1 MEVDREAPQWGLG
14 DALAG
19 FAVGFVCLAVAGA
32 LWVSLTGS
40 TKVTPG
46 FFAATEAGLWVGT
59 IGAPVLASR
68 RKGTDDLARDFG
80 LRFRSAD
87 PGIGIPVGIAS
98 QLLLVPLISLPI
110 LWLTGHHDLSK
121 PAKEVIGVAHGAG
134 SVALL
139 AAVLVVGAPI
149 AEELFFRGLVLRS
162 IQRRFAASPRAD
174 TWAVAGSAVVFG
186 IVHFE
191 PLQFPALV
199 AFGVVL
205 GVLAVRTGRLGPGIW
220 AHAAFNAV
228 TVILLTR

>member
-1 MEVDREAPQWGLG
+1 MEVEREAPRWGLG

-19 FAVGFVCLAVAGA
+19 FAVGIVALAVAGG
-32 LWVSLTGS
+32 LWVSLTGT

-46 FFAATEAGLWVGT
+46 FFAATEGGLWVGT
-59 IGAPVLASR
+59 VGAPVLASR
-68 RKGTDDLARDFG
+68 RKGTGDLRRDFG
-80 LRFRSAD
+80 LEVRSVDAGVGV
-87 PGIGIPVGIAS
+87 PAGIGS

-121 PAKEVIGVAHGAG
+121 PAKDVIGVAHGAG

-139 AAVLVVGAPI
+139 AAVLVIGAPI

-162 IQRRFAASPRAD
+162 IQRRFGTSPRAD
-174 TWAVAGSAVVFG
+174 AWAVGGSAVVFG
-186 IVHFE
+186 LVHFE

-205 GVLAVRTGRLGPGIW
+205 GILAVRSGRLGPGIW

-228 TVILLTR
+228 TVLILVR